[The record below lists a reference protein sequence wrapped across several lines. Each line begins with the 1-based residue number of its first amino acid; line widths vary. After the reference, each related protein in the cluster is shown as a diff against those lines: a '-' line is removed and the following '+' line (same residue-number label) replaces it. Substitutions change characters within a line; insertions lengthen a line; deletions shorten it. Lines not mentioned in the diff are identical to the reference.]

1 MRSSQLIE
9 HNMGNISLETHI
21 QNVVEKLFLG
31 PFLNKTKLSI
41 SLGQYSKVLYVVLI
55 ACQVEVNWK
64 WLKPCCRPF
73 AFTSYI
79 AFLKNKKMSGTRS
92 PASFSA

>member
-21 QNVVEKLFLG
+21 QKVVEKLFLG

-41 SLGQYSKVLYVVLI
+41 SLGQYSKVLYML
-55 ACQVEVNWK
+55 
-64 WLKPCCRPF
+64 F
-73 AFTSYI
+73 
-79 AFLKNKKMSGTRS
+79 
-92 PASFSA
+92 